1 MSSTVITKP
10 MAELDFALDDFY
22 GAVYALFAEGPRTS
36 YQEASLAAP
45 WFTIKTR
52 NKCYN
57 LIADALDGTELE
69 PFTTRISLVALQILE
84 AAVATG
90 KVGEHFVEE
99 WADVAGQLASKL
111 TENMYLPVKK
121 GASEVA
127 TQLSLLELLEW
138 RLPRASP
145 YYILAALRA
154 EIKTPPKDLEKK
166 TEQALFLLCM
176 TRAYCNLR
184 ARALAASVVFDHYM
198 QTVYKYLEHTSVYR
212 IPDVYKERATLEE
225 AFQKELA
232 KDDDDFS
239 GE

>member
-1 MSSTVITKP
+1 MSSTVITK
-10 MAELDFALDDFY
+10 AEAKRAFALDDFY
-22 GAVYALFAEGPRTS
+22 GAVYALFAERPRTS
-36 YQEASLAAP
+36 YQDANLAAP
-45 WFTIKTR
+45 WFTIETR
-52 NKCYN
+52 NRCFN
-57 LIADALDGTELE
+57 CIADALDGTELE
-69 PFTTRISLVALQILE
+69 PFTARISLVALQILE

-90 KVGEHFVEE
+90 NVKKDAVAD
-99 WADVAGQLASKL
+99 WADVAAQVASKL

-121 GASEVA
+121 GAGDVV

-154 EIKTPPKDLEKK
+154 EIKDPPKELEKK
-166 TEQALFLLCM
+166 TDQALFLLCM

-184 ARALAASVVFDHYM
+184 ARALAASVVLDHYM
-198 QTVYKYLEHTSVYR
+198 QTVYKYLEHKSVYR
-212 IPDVYKERATLEE
+212 IPDVYNERAALEE
-225 AFQKELA
+225 AFQKEMA